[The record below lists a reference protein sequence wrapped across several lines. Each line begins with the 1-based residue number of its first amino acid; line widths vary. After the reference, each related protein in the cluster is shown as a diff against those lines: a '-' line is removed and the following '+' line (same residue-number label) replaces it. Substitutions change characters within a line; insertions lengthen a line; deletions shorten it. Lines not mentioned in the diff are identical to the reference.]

1 MCIFSREIQE
11 VKDTKIFAR
20 LSGKGTQYLVYSMSF
35 AVKQE
40 VAMILPLPIAL
51 EANESPIHFI
61 SLESYPEF
69 FSHMITE
76 LKLARPQN
84 KNMSRS
90 ISVLEVHQ
98 VGSYEASFVPRLADF
113 IRLDE
118 RFQLPTNIWDSL
130 PKYKDY
136 GFAVFQLRGNLGNKT
151 ISFHPMAFEFAT
163 RFPDHLFFSTLHVH
177 DRLVHHRAEFD
188 HYLFYQND
196 FDQYQ
201 QKGAPL
207 LWLDEENVDHSS
219 VEYAHGSNFPAG
231 TFIHV
236 EKTSGIVDGSKPCR
250 GIRLYGMFPNQDITF
265 TA

>member
-1 MCIFSREIQE
+1 MCIFSGDIQE

-51 EANESPIHFI
+51 KAPESPIHFI
-61 SLESYPEF
+61 SLESYPQF
-69 FSHMITE
+69 FSPMIAE
-76 LKLARPQN
+76 LKLDGSQ
-84 KNMSRS
+84 NMSRS

-113 IRLDE
+113 KRLDE

-130 PKYKDY
+130 PQYKDY
-136 GFAVFQLRGNLGNKT
+136 GFAVFQLRGNLENKT
-151 ISFHPMAFEFAT
+151 ISCHPMAFEFAT
-163 RFPDHLFFSTLHVH
+163 RFPDHLFFPTIHVH
-177 DRLVHHRAEFD
+177 DRLVRHHAEFD
-188 HYLFYQND
+188 HYLFYQNN

-201 QKGAPL
+201 QKVAPL
-207 LWLDEENVDHSS
+207 LWLDEENVDHSGIK
-219 VEYAHGSNFPAG
+219 YAHGSNFPAG

-250 GIRLYGMFPNQDITF
+250 GIRLYGVFPNQDITF
-265 TA
+265 AA